1 MTKKRKDQ
9 KYPLRFF
16 FACAILNT
24 SNKHCEEKTMIT
36 KLFGLGML
44 PVSITAIILSSLSL
58 YAAAHTVFA

>member
-1 MTKKRKDQ
+1 
-9 KYPLRFF
+9 
-16 FACAILNT
+16 
-24 SNKHCEEKTMIT
+24 MIT